1 MMKTEKRQ
9 KSHFLTEIPFSEE
22 VKCWSVTSGHSIG
35 EVQRLTSG
43 KIKRLA
49 FINLIASSAM
59 EMAVLVLEGRN
70 KEVTLRDI

>member
-9 KSHFLTEIPFSEE
+9 KSYFFTEYPFSEE

-59 EMAVLVLEGRN
+59 EMAVLLVQGRN
-70 KEVTLRDI
+70 KGVTLTDM